1 MCSAWTS
8 FFKLT
13 VDTRRVWACNAYLD
27 QVWER
32 AGTGILRSAEVALGE
47 QRVQVFRSAVAL
59 GISCRK
65 NWGRRISV
73 AQKGVGKGGKV
84 AVVTVVEGWSS
95 EQRSGGVVH
104 QE

>member
-1 MCSAWTS
+1 MFCIDE

-13 VDTRRVWACNAYLD
+13 VDTRRVWACNAYLG

-59 GISCRK
+59 GIPCRK

-73 AQKGVGKGGKV
+73 VQKGVGKGKK
-84 AVVTVVEGWSS
+84 
-95 EQRSGGVVH
+95 
-104 QE
+104 